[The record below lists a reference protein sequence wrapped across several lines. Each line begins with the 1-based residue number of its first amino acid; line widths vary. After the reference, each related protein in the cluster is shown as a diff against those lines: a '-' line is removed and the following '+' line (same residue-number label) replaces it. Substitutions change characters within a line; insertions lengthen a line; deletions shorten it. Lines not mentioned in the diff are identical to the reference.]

1 MSTNNY
7 TLYFVLPLLAS
18 AASSSGSGSG
28 TKGNWKEYCK
38 TLKSFQDVATF
49 NKTSSVVS
57 AEGFVESFTIPDGWQ
72 TREEPFGIYPEPFEN
87 ANGTVTLYNNGVKSK
102 HYMSLYETITLE
114 VQGTA
119 KNSVNWPG
127 TASTSVDWAAFMDYL
142 AAGGAGVVIDLE
154 NHSTLTAEGLKTGK
168 HYGVAR
174 PQKLYK
180 IAIAVLHTV
189 ELTIDLP
196 HANVFTF
203 LGTWGLEDSGE
214 APLWFT
220 RSYGPGKEEAEV
232 SGGLSPGGSIEQD
245 NTCLYYHS
253 AFPLPKTSAPTPQ
266 PTEDASGAVSARSS
280 GWLAMVS
287 LLAAASLLTLS

>member
-1 MSTNNY
+1 MITNNY
-7 TLYFVLPLLAS
+7 TLFSVVLLLATLWS
-18 AASSSGSGSG
+18 VSGSGVA
-28 TKGNWKEYCK
+28 KDNWKDYCK
-38 TLKSFQDVATF
+38 NIKSFQEAATF
-49 NKTSSVVS
+49 NKTTSVVS
-57 AEGFVESFTIPDGWQ
+57 AEGFVESFTILDGWQ
-72 TREEPFGIYPEPFEN
+72 SQEEPFGIYPETFEN
-87 ANGTVTLYNNGVKSK
+87 ANGTVTVYNNGVKSK
-102 HYMSLYETITLE
+102 HYMGLNETITFE

-127 TASTSVDWAAFMDYL
+127 TASKTSVDWAAFMDYL

-180 IAIAVLHTV
+180 LAIAVLHTV

-203 LGTWGLEDSGE
+203 LSTWGLEDSDE

-220 RSYGPGKEEAEV
+220 RSYGPGKEQAEL
-232 SGGLSPGGSIEQD
+232 SGGLSPGGSVEQD

-253 AFPLPKTSAPTPQ
+253 LPKTSAPTPQ
-266 PTEDASGAVSARSS
+266 PTDDASGAVSARSS
-280 GWLAMVS
+280 GWLAMFS